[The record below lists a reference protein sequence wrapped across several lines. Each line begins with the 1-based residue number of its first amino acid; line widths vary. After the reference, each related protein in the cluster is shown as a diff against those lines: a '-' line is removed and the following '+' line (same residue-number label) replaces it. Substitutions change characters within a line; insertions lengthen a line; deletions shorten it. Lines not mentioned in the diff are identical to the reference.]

1 MKNPVWHRLHKL
13 VASLIATVLVAF
25 FALWLAVRLM
35 PLPTPPS
42 REASVIYDAAGR
54 EVTRLFTENRV
65 DIPLSEIPLYLQ
77 EAVVATE
84 DTRFWEHHGLDPVGI
99 ARALWRD
106 LLARRIVE
114 GGSTITQQ
122 LARGLYLT
130 QKRTWRRK
138 LLEVPFTLKLEM
150 TYTKSQILA
159 MYLNQIYLGEGAY
172 GVEVAAETYFGKHA
186 YELNLAECALIAGLA
201 RSPEVYSPFNDIN
214 LAKQRRS
221 VVLERMADAGY
232 ITPSEKASADAAP
245 IVLAPRPPRQYAFGY
260 FVDYVLAQI
269 RSALPDVAKNI
280 YVGGYRIYTTLDVQM
295 QQEADGA
302 VKAVLGTGTP
312 DARGVLQPEA
322 ALVAIDPATGYIKAM
337 VGGLDYKST
346 QLNRAVAT
354 RRQPGSAFKPF
365 LYTAVIDAGIP
376 PTAMQ
381 ECEPVSFPGP
391 TPDSPPYQPEDYGN
405 KPPGQ
410 NFHWQP
416 FMIRRAI
423 AESDNITAVKWMAA
437 IGPDTV
443 IRYAQLMGIESPLAR
458 DIPLALGDSAVTPLE
473 MARAYATLANLGRR
487 VTPIALLRVEDS
499 TGEVLL
505 QNNPVPP
512 VPVLDPRVAYIMVD
526 LMKSV
531 LDYGTGSAHN
541 LGRPA
546 AAKTGS
552 TNNLTDAW
560 FVGFTPDLVTAV
572 WVGND
577 NPAIPVGHTGTGI
590 AGPIWEAF
598 MRSALASLPPRDWD
612 MPSGVVRLTVSS
624 VDGLLPNPN
633 SPVMTEVFL
642 TGTEPTAVS
651 PILVWPWAATAGT
664 GPLPPAEA
672 AGAPPLPPV
681 GPPIPMPQPLAPS
694 SRH

>member
-1 MKNPVWHRLHKL
+1 MAV
-13 VASLIATVLVAF
+13 VLVGF
-25 FALWLAVRLM
+25 FVLWLGVRLM

-42 REASVIYDAAGR
+42 LEASVVYDAAGR
-54 EVTRLFTENRV
+54 EVTRLFIENRV
-65 DIPLSEIPLYLQ
+65 DIPLSEIPVYLQ

-84 DTRFWEHHGLDPVGI
+84 DSRFWEHHGIDPVGI

-106 LLARRIVE
+106 LVARRVVE

-122 LARGLYLT
+122 LARNLFLT
-130 QKRTWRRK
+130 QQRTVRRK
-138 LLEVPFTLKLEM
+138 ILEVLYTLKLEM
-150 TYTKSQILA
+150 TYSKAQILN

-186 YELNLAECALIAGLA
+186 YELDLAESALIAGLPRA
-201 RSPEVYSPFNDIN
+201 PEVYSPFNSKDQ
-214 LAKQRRS
+214 AVQRRA
-221 VVLERMADAGY
+221 VVLERMANLGY
-232 ITPSEKASADAAP
+232 ITPAQQAAANAEP
-245 IVLAPRPPRQYAFGY
+245 ITLTPRRPRQYAAGY
-260 FVDYVLAQI
+260 FVDYVLSQI
-269 RSALPDVAKNI
+269 RAEAPDVAKAV
-280 YVGGYRIYTTLDVQM
+280 YVGGYRIYTTLDVDM
-295 QQEADGA
+295 QAAADAA
-302 VKAVLGTGTP
+302 VQSVLGTGTP
-312 DARGVLQPEA
+312 DAKGVLQPET

-337 VGGLDYKST
+337 VGGRNYKNT
-346 QLNRAVAT
+346 QLNRAVYT

-391 TPDSPPYQPEDYGN
+391 TPESPPYQPEDYGN
-405 KPPGQ
+405 RPPGE

-423 AESDNITAVKWMAA
+423 AVSDNITAVKWMAA
-437 IGPDTV
+437 VGPATV
-443 IRYAQLMGIESPLAR
+443 IRYARLMGIESPLSQ

-487 VTPIALLRVEDS
+487 VTPIALLRVEDR
-499 TGEVLL
+499 TGTVLL

-512 VPVLDPRVAYIMVD
+512 TPVLDPRVAYIMVD

-531 LDYGTGSAHN
+531 LDYGTGAAHN

-577 NPAIPVGHTGTGI
+577 NPAVPVGRTGTGI
-590 AGPIWEAF
+590 AGPIWAAF
-598 MRSALASLPPRDWD
+598 MRAALAKTPPNDWG

-642 TGTEPTAVS
+642 AGTEPTATS

-664 GPLPPAEA
+664 GPLPPDQA

-681 GPPIPMPQPLAPS
+681 GPPIPMPQPMAPS
-694 SRH
+694 GPR